1 MYDAACK
8 LIRQQQTG
16 RRGSK
21 GGRIKHRHVKI
32 RIVLSAKR
40 AITFQN
46 TKSYKVKQK
55 LHVHPYEDIK
65 KRKAMIRRLPRVSRD
80 KRETKDNLIHCF
92 RAKVAITF
100 QNTKSYE

>member
-8 LIRQQQTG
+8 LIRQQHTG

-32 RIVLSAKR
+32 RIALSAKR

-46 TKSYKVKQK
+46 TKSHKAQRK

-65 KRKAMIRRLPRVSRD
+65 KEK
-80 KRETKDNLIHCF
+80 
-92 RAKVAITF
+92 
-100 QNTKSYE
+100 Q

>member
-1 MYDAACK
+1 MQRYDFESNSQPAADRK
-8 LIRQQQTG
+8 KR

-32 RIVLSAKR
+32 HIVLSAKR

-65 KRKAMIRRLPRVSRD
+65 KEK
-80 KRETKDNLIHCF
+80 
-92 RAKVAITF
+92 
-100 QNTKSYE
+100 Q

>member
-1 MYDAACK
+1 MIRRLPRVSRDK
-8 LIRQQQTG
+8 RETKDNLIHCFR
-16 RRGSK
+16 
-21 GGRIKHRHVKI
+21 
-32 RIVLSAKR
+32 AKV

-80 KRETKDNLIHCF
+80 KHETEDNLIHCF

-100 QNTKSYE
+100 QKQ